1 MDDKIFAKGIYFGKP
16 HPNAPDF
23 IKGKIDIKAED
34 AIEFIKEHANY
45 KGYVNLDLKESK
57 AGNLYLELNTFVPS
71 DSGPDEEPPA
81 DMQDKAEHMDFDE
94 THDINPKELF

>member
-1 MDDKIFAKGIYFGKP
+1 MDNEKTFAKGIYFGKP

-23 IKGKIDIKAED
+23 VKGKIDIKVD
-34 AIEFIKEHANY
+34 DLLIFLKEHEND

-57 AGNLYLELNTFVPS
+57 GGKLYLELNTFVPR
-71 DSGPDEEPPA
+71 

-94 THDINPKELF
+94 THGINSKDLF